1 MKILTQL
8 LFESQKINTKLAF
21 LQVSHQLE
29 LSNSFLSGW
38 GTGVSVCH
46 SPHYSL
52 MFPPALLYSLTTF
65 SWPHGPLTL

>member
-21 LQVSHQLE
+21 QLE